1 MFGPL
6 LTRKIAVTPVSRLLS
21 FAVIK
26 QLEISFY
33 QCHESFVN
41 VISNVYN
48 YAEYTLATRDCWR
61 CCEQIHT
68 HTGTCKPIH
77 SDERLWN
84 VRTKYR
90 LVRPMEKK
98 EQQTHGRRVEIF
110 NRTRSSFSI
119 FALANAF
126 LIRFR
131 RGNWRTIF
139 NCSHQLEFNLK
150 IQTNSIRIM
159 TSRN

>member
-1 MFGPL
+1 MFTIMQSIHWRL
-6 LTRKIAVTPVSRLLS
+6 VTADGAAS
-21 FAVIK
+21 K
-26 QLEISFY
+26 Y
-33 QCHESFVN
+33 
-41 VISNVYN
+41 
-48 YAEYTLATRDCWR
+48 
-61 CCEQIHT
+61 T

-131 RGNWRTIF
+131 RGN
-139 NCSHQLEFNLK
+139 
-150 IQTNSIRIM
+150 
-159 TSRN
+159 